1 MADVNITIFRQD
13 YSDAQ
18 DKSELNGYKP
28 CVVSEALTGDTVGT
42 SDTGIIEQ
50 DFKDHK
56 TVFVI
61 DAAAD
66 ANVTFLA
73 GDTYQGAKD
82 LLVEAPTGLSMI
94 WLDSAKFI
102 NKATGEIK
110 FTTDASID
118 IFGYE
123 MR

>member
-1 MADVNITIFRQD
+1 MSDVNITIYRQD

-18 DKSELNGYKP
+18 DQSELNGYKP
-28 CVVSEALTGDTVGT
+28 NVISDALTGDTVT
-42 SDTGIIEQ
+42 SSDTGIIEQ

-61 DAAAD
+61 DAAA
-66 ANVTFLA
+66 AAEVTFLA
-73 GDTYQGAKD
+73 GDTYQGVKD
-82 LLVEAPTGLSMI
+82 LVVEAPAGLSMI
-94 WLDSAKFI
+94 WLDSAKYVD
-102 NKATGEIK
+102 KTTGQIK
-110 FTTDASID
+110 LTSDASID